1 MVKNSNSGLPIDIL
15 LVEDNP
21 ADVRLI
27 VESLKEETVWNI
39 LHVVKDGVEAISFLQ
54 KKGKYANKPKP
65 DLILLDLH
73 MPKKT
78 GHEVL
83 AEIKEDE
90 DLKRIPV
97 IVLSSSKAD
106 EDILKSYGLHANS
119 YITKPIDLHQSIQ
132 VIKTVKEFWFTIAKL
147 PPHKEQ

>member
-1 MVKNSNSGLPIDIL
+1 M
-15 LVEDNP
+15 
-21 ADVRLI
+21 
-27 VESLKEETVWNI
+27 
-39 LHVVKDGVEAISFLQ
+39 
-54 KKGKYANKPKP
+54 
-65 DLILLDLH
+65 
-73 MPKKT
+73 
-78 GHEVL
+78 
-83 AEIKEDE
+83 
-90 DLKRIPV
+90 